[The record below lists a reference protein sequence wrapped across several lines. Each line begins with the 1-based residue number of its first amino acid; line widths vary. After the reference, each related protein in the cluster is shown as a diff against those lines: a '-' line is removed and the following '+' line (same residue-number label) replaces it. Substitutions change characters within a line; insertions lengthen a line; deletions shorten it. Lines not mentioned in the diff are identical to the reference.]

1 MTTGIEFADRLRD
14 PDTEAQS
21 RMHWHRDAG
30 KPRAS
35 DGVAIESID
44 GDIQA
49 GRLIP
54 RRLEKSQR
62 LSEAER
68 LVSQL
73 ITRDQ
78 ENGAAA
84 LEG

>member
-1 MTTGIEFADRLRD
+1 MGIEFADRLRD
-14 PDTEAQS
+14 PDTQAQG
-21 RMHWHRDAG
+21 RVHWHGDAG

-35 DGVAIESID
+35 DGVAIEGID

-54 RRLEKSQR
+54 RLLEKSQR